1 MEGTYVGRAE
11 VETKPKHACCTP
23 EEGKTTVEAARA
35 RSVGDRCSPS
45 EHVLEDFDVS
55 SIACVSCVCIVH
67 ATCPIHRPPAFP
79 AASTARRTSRA
90 TTSASHVHETSLLL
104 VRNVSFHRD
113 NDVARV
119 LLPSEET

>member
-1 MEGTYVGRAE
+1 MEETSMGHAE
-11 VETKPKHACCTP
+11 VETKTKHACCAP
-23 EEGKTTVEAARA
+23 DVGKTTVEAARA
-35 RSVGDRCSPS
+35 RSVGDRDRPS

-67 ATCPIHRPPAFP
+67 ATFPTHRPPAFP
-79 AASTARRTSRA
+79 TASTARRTSRA

-119 LLPSEET
+119 WLPSEET